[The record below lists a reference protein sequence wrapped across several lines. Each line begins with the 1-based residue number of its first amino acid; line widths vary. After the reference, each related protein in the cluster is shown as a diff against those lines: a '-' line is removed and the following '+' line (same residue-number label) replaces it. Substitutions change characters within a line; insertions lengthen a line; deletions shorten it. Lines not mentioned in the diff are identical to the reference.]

1 MFGGKTNHATIR
13 AQYPSCAVVR
23 HAHTGLSRVNFLLG
37 SAYEGAVQLARAA
50 AAIAPARGGKVVAT
64 FRARRGIRERYLLWN
79 RESRNGE
86 RPLVW
91 MHASS
96 VGEGLQARP
105 VLEMLRTDHPELQL
119 AYTFFSPSAEPFA
132 RSLGADFAEYLPF
145 DSRGDARV
153 ALDSLTPRVLAFSKL
168 DVWPALVAA
177 ARARGVRTALLSA
190 TLTEGSGRNS
200 WVSSAFTRAAYDA
213 LDAVGAVDEADAIRL
228 MKLGVREKAISVT
241 GDTRFDQVWSRAQST
256 PARDALLA
264 PLRSDRPTLVAGST
278 WPADERELLPA
289 WIAMRSQVPDAR
301 LIIAPHEA
309 THAHLAHVER
319 WAAAHKLTLART
331 SALSTPR
338 WKADADVV
346 LVDGVGMLG
355 DLYALAD
362 VAYVGGGFHGAGLHS
377 VLEPAAFGVPVL
389 FGPRHEK
396 SRDAATLIANDAGAS
411 VTDGSAI
418 TARLEALLTRPDTR
432 GAEGARAKEI
442 VEKGRGAATRSAALV
457 TGLLEG

>member
-1 MFGGKTNHATIR
+1 M
-13 AQYPSCAVVR
+13 
-23 HAHTGLSRVNFLLG
+23 NFLLG
-37 SAYEGAVQLARAA
+37 GAYEGAVQLARAA
-50 AAIAPARGGKVVAT
+50 AAVAPARGGKVVAT
-64 FRARRGIRERYLLWN
+64 FRARRGIRERYQQWN

-105 VLEMLRTDHPELQL
+105 VLDLLRTGQPQLQL
-119 AYTFFSPSAEPFA
+119 AYTFFSPSAEAFA

-145 DSRGDARV
+145 DSRGDARI

-177 ARARGVRTALLSA
+177 ARERGVRTALLSA
-190 TLTEGSGRNS
+190 TLSDGSGRSS
-200 WVSSAFTRAAYDA
+200 WFSRAFTRAAYA
-213 LDAVGAVDEADAIRL
+213 AFDAVGAVDEADAIRL
-228 MKLGVREKAISVT
+228 MKLGVREQVVSVT
-241 GDTRFDQVWSRAQST
+241 GDTRFDQVWSRAQDS
-256 PARDALLA
+256 PAREALLA

-289 WIAMRSQVPDAR
+289 WITMRTQIPDAR
-301 LIIAPHEA
+301 LIIAPHEP
-309 THAHLAHVER
+309 THAHLAHIAR

-331 SALSTPR
+331 STLSGAG
-338 WKADADVV
+338 WEADTDVV
-346 LVDGVGMLG
+346 LVDGIGMLG

-389 FGPRHEK
+389 FGPRHDK
-396 SRDAATLIANDAGAS
+396 SRDAATLIANDAGAA

-432 GAEGARAKEI
+432 GAEGARANEI
-442 VEKGRGAATRSAALV
+442 VEKGRGASERSTALV
-457 TGLLEG
+457 TRLLEG

>member
-1 MFGGKTNHATIR
+1 MVAL
-13 AQYPSCAVVR
+13 APPSHQR
-23 HAHTGLSRVNFLLG
+23 IVNFLLG
-37 SAYEGAVQLARAA
+37 GAYEGAVQLARAA
-50 AAIAPARGGKVVAT
+50 ALFAPPRGGKVVAT
-64 FRARRGIRERYLLWN
+64 FRARRGIRGRYELWN

-105 VLEMLRTDHPELQL
+105 VLEMLRSGNPTLQL
-119 AYTFFSPSAEPFA
+119 AYTFFSPSAETFA
-132 RSLGADFAEYLPF
+132 RSLDADFAEYLPF

-153 ALDSLTPRVLAFSKL
+153 VLDALSPRVLAFSKL

-190 TLTEGSGRNS
+190 TLHESSHRNS
-200 WVSSAFTRAAYDA
+200 WFSHAFTGAAYA
-213 LDAVGAVDEADAIRL
+213 AFDAVGAVDEADAIRL

-241 GDTRFDQVWSRAQST
+241 GDTRFDQVWTRAQPSE
-256 PARDALLA
+256 AREARLA
-264 PLRSDRPTLVAGST
+264 PLHSDRPTLVAGST

-289 WIAMRSQVPDAR
+289 WVAMRSEVPDAR
-301 LIIAPHEA
+301 LIIAPHEP
-309 THAHLAHVER
+309 TRAHLAHIEQ
-319 WAAAHKLTLART
+319 WAATHKLSLTRT
-331 SALSTPR
+331 SALPR
-338 WKADADVV
+338 GAQSDVV

-396 SRDAATLIANDAGAS
+396 SRDAAALIAADAGAS

-432 GAEGARAKEI
+432 GAEGARGKEL
-442 VEKGRGAATRSAALV
+442 VEKGRGAAARSTALV
-457 TGLLEG
+457 TGLLVG